1 MTAVSYELAG
11 HPVRE
16 SYTFTPSQDEGSW
29 KSLALATGLEPLEPR
44 AGLVTESYR
53 DRSRI
58 A

>member
-1 MTAVSYELAG
+1 MTAASYELAG

-44 AGLVTESYR
+44 GR
-53 DRSRI
+53 GW
-58 A
+58 